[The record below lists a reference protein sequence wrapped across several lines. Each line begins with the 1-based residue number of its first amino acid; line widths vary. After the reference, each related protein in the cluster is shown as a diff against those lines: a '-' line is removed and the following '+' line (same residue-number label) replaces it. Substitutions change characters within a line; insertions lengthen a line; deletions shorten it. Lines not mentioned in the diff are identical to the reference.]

1 MKARIFVTLKK
12 GVLDPQGKAIQ
23 RSLSHLGFEGVDEVR
38 VGKFMEVRLAQ
49 MRRTEAEKILSEACQ
64 RLLANTVIEDYRYE
78 IEG

>member
-38 VGKFMEVRLAQ
+38 VGKFMEVRLAR
-49 MRRTEAEKILSEACQ
+49 MGRAEAEKILTDACQ